1 MTPLDQQLAHLA
13 AADPDLGRAIGL
25 VGPLPDRTRAPGFPT
40 LLRIMC
46 DQQLSTASAA
56 AIWARIEAGLTTITP
71 DRVRGASDDDLR
83 ALGLSRPKVRYA
95 RALAEAIALG
105 TLDLDAVA
113 RMDDV
118 AAAAA
123 LTSVVGIGRWTAE
136 VYLLFALGR
145 TDIWPADDL
154 ALQEALKRL
163 KRMRARP
170 DRRRMDREAKKW
182 RPYRGA
188 AARVLWAYYRVS
200 KPGFEMLAAN
210 KEMESA

>member
-13 AADPDLGRAIGL
+13 GTDPDLGRAIAL
-25 VGPLPDRTRAPGFPT
+25 VGELPDRTRPPGFPT
-40 LLRIMC
+40 LLRILC

-56 AIWARIEAGLTTITP
+56 AIWARLEAGLMTITP
-71 DRVRGASDDDLR
+71 DRVLAAGDDDLR

-95 RALAEAIALG
+95 RALAEAVALG
-105 TLDLDAVA
+105 ALDLDAVA
-113 RMDDV
+113 RMDDLP
-118 AAAAA
+118 AIEA
-123 LTSVVGIGRWTAE
+123 LTNVVGIGRWTAE

-170 DRRRMDREAKKW
+170 DRQRMDREAKRW

-210 KEMESA
+210 ARMETA